1 MYENDKLPAFFHQIR
16 RAGFLTLSLV
26 LLFFLSSC
34 ASSPEIQNRISTDDL
49 IADFLEG
56 TRPAQGDLLDLPS
69 DYLFQTGDYEAIP
82 GGENGL
88 RDILLVVEPSQW
100 NLLLS
105 NYDANPQ
112 NERYIAGEMY
122 FLDGEVSRRL
132 TGIGLRI
139 RGNTFSRVKPEN
151 ARVHNSGNPDYNQ
164 AHYRLKMDYQT
175 NQEFHG
181 QENLILK
188 RANGDPSYI
197 RERLA
202 LELMRDFGV
211 TGVQRSTHVRL
222 FLLISGD
229 DSISYHGV
237 YQLMEAF
244 EKELL
249 KDRYGSNDDGDLWKC
264 LWPAGLDEQDPS
276 DKMGLED
283 PDNGI
288 SFPYDLKTNKDELDR
303 AKAEFTRFIT
313 RLNTLSNAEFPAWAE
328 EHIAVDTLLRA
339 AAVGTLIGSWD
350 DYWINQN
357 NYYLYNDED
366 SRWHYIPYDLD
377 NTFGTA
383 AMVDPAE
390 MDIFNPDAVEPGS
403 RPLFQRV
410 LNVPEYRQRYAE
422 YILELLDEDGGLLA
436 AGAVLQRITPWMEEI
451 SGHIANDTGDNME
464 LSDHTADWSQ
474 FEDYS
479 LGFSEQ
485 EDRINFFRQRR
496 KTALEDI
503 SRLYPELIDQEGE

>member
-1 MYENDKLPAFFHQIR
+1 M
-16 RAGFLTLSLV
+16 
-26 LLFFLSSC
+26 
-34 ASSPEIQNRISTDDL
+34 DL
-49 IADFLEG
+49 K
-56 TRPAQGDLLDLPS
+56 S
-69 DYLFQTGDYEAIP
+69 DYLFQTGEYRREHGDE
-82 GGENGL
+82 GSVRE
-88 RDILLVVEPSQW
+88 ILLVVEPEQW
-100 NLLLS
+100 NTLLA
-105 NYDANPQ
+105 NYDDNPQ
-112 NERYIAGEMY
+112 NERYVAGEMY
-122 FLDGEVSRRL
+122 FRDGDVSRRL
-132 TGIGLRI
+132 SGIGLRI
-139 RGNTFSRVKPEN
+139 RGNSFSRVKPEN
-151 ARVHNSGNPDYNQ
+151 GRVHNPRNPDYNQ
-164 AHYRLKMDYQT
+164 AHYRLKMDYQ
-175 NQEFHG
+175 NEQEFYG

-202 LELMRDFGV
+202 LELMREFAV
-211 TGVQRSTHVRL
+211 SGVQRSTHVRL
-222 FLLISGD
+222 FLLVSGD

-264 LWPAGLDEQDPS
+264 LWPASLDEANPS

-303 AKAEFTRFIT
+303 ASREFTEFIHE
-313 RLNTLSNAEFPAWAE
+313 LNNVPEAEFPGWAE
-328 EHIAVDTLLRA
+328 QHIAIDTLLRA

-366 SRWHYIPYDLD
+366 SKWHYIPYDLD

-390 MDIFNPDAVEPGS
+390 MDIFEPQAVEPGS

-410 LNVPEYRQRYAE
+410 LNVPGYRQRYAE
-422 YILELLDEDGGLLA
+422 YILELLDDETGILSEE
-436 AGAVLQRITPWMEEI
+436 AVLKRITPWIENI
-451 SGHIANDTGDNME
+451 TGNIANDTGDNME
-464 LSDHTADWSQ
+464 LSDNTADWAQ
-474 FEDYS
+474 FENYRI
-479 LGFSEQ
+479 GFGGDEQ
-485 EDRINFFRQRR
+485 RSIFFRRR
-496 KTALEDI
+496 RASALEDI
-503 SRLYPELIDQEGE
+503 QRVYPDLLSEHSVNTGQGE